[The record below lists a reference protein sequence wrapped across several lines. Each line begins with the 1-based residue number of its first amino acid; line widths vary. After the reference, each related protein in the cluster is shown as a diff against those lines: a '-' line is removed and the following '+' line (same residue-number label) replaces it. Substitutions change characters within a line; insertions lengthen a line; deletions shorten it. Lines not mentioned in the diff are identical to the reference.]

1 MNEYLRQPCCWLWLG
16 KYFALFLGSCSCY
29 SCTESTVSTERS
41 VDRRVALKHVNK
53 GKTNRFFISE
63 IHFYGIIN
71 VLQNF
76 KVNVF
81 QLVFLLLYCLHGE
94 DFSCISPPGRNI
106 LFSFKVLPLS
116 NLEKQCFLCV

>member
-1 MNEYLRQPCCWLWLG
+1 MNEYLGQPCCWLWLG
-16 KYFALFLGSCSCY
+16 KYFALFLGNCSCY

-76 KVNVF
+76 KVTVF
-81 QLVFLLLYCLHGE
+81 QFFQHVGIGIGVMSRCSIIK
-94 DFSCISPPGRNI
+94 DVKRIKR
-106 LFSFKVLPLS
+106 
-116 NLEKQCFLCV
+116 LCVGQSSQEKKN